1 MAKVVSDAKA
11 AATKADGTA
20 KTAASNLATAQKTP
34 VKFNAIPL
42 DQIDPK
48 NCAGL
53 FSKLKANSN
62 YNAAKTALDSAT
74 AAKSSADAQKTAAD
88 KAESAFDKCNMNNKA
103 NDMAWTKAHHLQC
116 V

>member
-1 MAKVVSDAKA
+1 MNKLFVLAVSVTLFAV
-11 AATKADGTA
+11 ATAHLT
-20 KTAASNLATAQKTP
+20 TICSSLASAQKTP

-53 FSKLKANSN
+53 FAKLKANSN

-88 KAESAFDKCNMNNKA
+88 KAVTTAVAQQQAAVLKCKCTVTNKA
-103 NDMAWTKAHHLQC
+103 
-116 V
+116 